1 MEEKEITTTESLKI
15 IDTMINK
22 AKNKLAD
29 DGVLLI
35 FWGWLV
41 FAAAVIHYVTLRIHV
56 PYGEYTW
63 AILMPIGGL
72 ISFFYGFKQRQKE
85 KVRTHMDGYLG
96 YSWGGFIIALAVTL
110 VFMQANGIKATYFF
124 LMVLYG
130 LATFI
135 SGGLLNFRPLIIGSI
150 FSFLFAIVSIYTY
163 EVEILLC
170 LAGAILCSYIIPG
183 HLLYS
188 KYKSQVNV

>member
-1 MEEKEITTTESLKI
+1 MEEKEINTTESLRI

-41 FAAAVIHYVTLRIHV
+41 FAAAIIHYATLIFYI

-63 AILMPIGGL
+63 ATLMPLGGL
-72 ISFFYGFKQRQKE
+72 ISIIYGLKQRKKE
-85 KVRTHMDGYLG
+85 KVKTHMDGYLG

-150 FSFLFAIVSIYTY
+150 FSFLFAIISIYIY
-163 EVEILLC
+163 DKEILLC

-188 KYKSQVNV
+188 KYKLQVNV